1 MKAEHAFLF
10 ISELNVEM
18 IKKEVSN
25 MTRIPVEVMDSKT
38 RKREIVMARQLSMK
52 FAKVYTKSSLASI
65 GASIG
70 GKDHA
75 TVLHACT
82 TIDNLLDTNDPQIVS
97 VYYPLDRKFKDI
109 QHTIER
115 YKLNNLQLFM
125 VVNEGL
131 VDINNLLNDN

>member
-1 MKAEHAFLF
+1 MKAEYAFLF
-10 ISELNVEM
+10 INELNIEM

-25 MTRIPVEVMDSKT
+25 MTRIPVDVMDSKT
-38 RKREIVMARQLSMK
+38 RKREIVTARQLSMK
-52 FAKVYTKSSLASI
+52 FAKIYTKASLATI
-65 GASIG
+65 GAIIG

-82 TIDNLLDTNDPQIVS
+82 TIDNLLDTKDPQLVS

>member
-1 MKAEHAFLF
+1 MKAEYAFLF
-10 ISELNVEM
+10 INELNVEM

-25 MTRIPVEVMDSKT
+25 ITRIPVDVMDSKT
-38 RKREIVMARQLSMK
+38 RKREIVMARQMSMK

-65 GASIG
+65 GAHIG

-82 TIDNLLDTNDPQIVS
+82 TIDNLLDTKDPELIS
-97 VYYPLDRKFKDI
+97 MYYPLDKKFKDI
-109 QHTIER
+109 QHTIAR
-115 YKLNNLQLFM
+115 YKLNNLQLFL
-125 VVNEGL
+125 VVNEDL